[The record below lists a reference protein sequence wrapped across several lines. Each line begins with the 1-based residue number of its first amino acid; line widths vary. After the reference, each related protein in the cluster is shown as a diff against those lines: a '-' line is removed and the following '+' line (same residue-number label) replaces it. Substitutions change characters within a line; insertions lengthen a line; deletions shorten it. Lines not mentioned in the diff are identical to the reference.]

1 MTQERTPFMTKVIVF
16 VVVFSAIIWAYM
28 RHEQISPR
36 DEAIQELHLPSVPTF
51 HGYRCQDL
59 NCSGHEAGYAWA
71 REHDIQDEGDCE
83 SAGRHDNSTSFTE
96 GCYAYISEY
105 DAGIDDDAS
114 D

>member
-51 HGYRCQDL
+51 LRIPLPGPQLLRPRGGVCVGQR
-59 NCSGHEAGYAWA
+59 A
-71 REHDIQDEGDCE
+71 
-83 SAGRHDNSTSFTE
+83 
-96 GCYAYISEY
+96 
-105 DAGIDDDAS
+105 
-114 D
+114 